1 MCHNIENGVTG
12 NNLPE
17 ESELKSAE
25 GNLSDLSLI
34 TLKNGSTL
42 ILKDNREIWVPKS
55 ERQRIVDLCHETHLA
70 FESMHHQLQTWKV
83 FSSFHDRKFYQGKF
97 PQKCVIR
104 NIKTI

>member
-1 MCHNIENGVTG
+1 MKAFQTQVETSDPWVLQLGEAATNDLEYVNMCHNIENGVTG

-25 GNLSDLSLI
+25 GILSDLSLI

-55 ERQRIVDLCHETHLA
+55 ERQRI
-70 FESMHHQLQTWKV
+70 ESAQ
-83 FSSFHDRKFYQGKF
+83 R
-97 PQKCVIR
+97 
-104 NIKTI
+104 